1 MATDGV
7 EEGTLGTKE
16 ESWFGCPDYPNTPV
30 MIQSLQELQVPD
42 IAGIPQGPMLLD
54 LTRQPIQVPSRQL
67 TAVIQPGTVLR
78 TPYPST
84 PGKEWVSSC
93 PQALGMSFPTQA
105 QFTPARGGCR
115 KGATMAFPVLGLPSH
130 WRPKGDLPS
139 LTPPHSQTSAAQFL
153 PQRDCLSCSCFK
165 SFMKDSPCVPGSC
178 QTLEMGTKSNIRPG
192 TSSFMC
198 LQVTLK
204 ISGQGWKD
212 PHPTPPAPP
221 TPRALKLMPTIHSL
235 LYTAVATYCF

>member
-78 TPYPST
+78 TPYLSAPRQGVGFFLPAG
-84 PGKEWVSSC
+84 PGYEFSYPGLVHSCQGRLQEGGDYDFSSV
-93 PQALGMSFPTQA
+93 
-105 QFTPARGGCR
+105 
-115 KGATMAFPVLGLPSH
+115 GAT
-130 WRPKGDLPS
+130 
-139 LTPPHSQTSAAQFL
+139 
-153 PQRDCLSCSCFK
+153 
-165 SFMKDSPCVPGSC
+165 VP
-178 QTLEMGTKSNIRPG
+178 LEAEG
-192 TSSFMC
+192 
-198 LQVTLK
+198 
-204 ISGQGWKD
+204 
-212 PHPTPPAPP
+212 
-221 TPRALKLMPTIHSL
+221 
-235 LYTAVATYCF
+235 

>member
-16 ESWFGCPDYPNTPV
+16 ESWFGCPDYPNSPE
-30 MIQSLQELQVPD
+30 MIQSLQELQAAD

-54 LTRQPIQVPSRQL
+54 LTRHPIQVPSRQV

-78 TPYPST
+78 TPYPCA

-115 KGATMAFPVLGLPSH
+115 KGATTAFPVLGLPSH
-130 WRPKGDLPS
+130 WGLKGDLPS
-139 LTPPHSQTSAAQFL
+139 LNP
-153 PQRDCLSCSCFK
+153 
-165 SFMKDSPCVPGSC
+165 
-178 QTLEMGTKSNIRPG
+178 
-192 TSSFMC
+192 
-198 LQVTLK
+198 
-204 ISGQGWKD
+204 
-212 PHPTPPAPP
+212 PP
-221 TPRALKLMPTIHSL
+221 TLRHQLRSFYLKGTVFPVHALNPS
-235 LYTAVATYCF
+235 